1 MLSNMAIQRG
11 TDQAQGHSEV
21 VVSDPPER
29 SEIPFGTGAPHRVS
43 PLERLRGRGLA
54 SAVLQPKDAAEPA
67 LLDPVTRAHQRGA
80 RCGSVN
86 NAPDIRFGPASLRL
100 LEIGGPGGSQTL
112 TIPNP

>member
-1 MLSNMAIQRG
+1 M
-11 TDQAQGHSEV
+11 
-21 VVSDPPER
+21 
-29 SEIPFGTGAPHRVS
+29 
-43 PLERLRGRGLA
+43 ERLRGRGLA

-100 LEIGGPGGSQTL
+100 LEIAVAGQVGRKTL

>member
-1 MLSNMAIQRG
+1 
-11 TDQAQGHSEV
+11 
-21 VVSDPPER
+21 
-29 SEIPFGTGAPHRVS
+29 
-43 PLERLRGRGLA
+43 LERLRGRGLA
-54 SAVLQPKDAAEPA
+54 SAVLQPKDAAEHA

-100 LEIGGPGGSQTL
+100 LAARLAGQVGRKTL